1 MHKGKKPLVVL
12 MAILIMALASCATE
26 KPVPKPEPQPEVT
39 TPTTL
44 PAPVPEVVP
53 ATTTTTVA
61 ETVTTVPQPS
71 VTEIELRNL
80 FGQAN
85 SLRTETIGYE
95 IASVLPDGFGAAD
108 AEFSA
113 AKTAYETAMDAVSF
127 DGVKAYPVKG
137 QLEKSIASWEALQ
150 AEGLP
155 LRVSAESDLA
165 SDMKFKAMG
174 ADAPTLAAERYQGAE
189 NFLGQADSLAESKDY
204 ALAIPAYKQAAAAYD
219 VAAEKATANALR
231 EKISANGYAKYAD
244 SAFQSAE
251 QKYAAE
257 EDLWATAST
266 EDLKAGAALLRDAN
280 SYYAFVVSSGSEY
293 KSFEGKDLALQ
304 AQERALSVKA
314 DINAPEEFSSAGD
327 ILNEAYAN
335 QQNGNYESAYLWFG
349 DAAAAF
355 NRAYDA
361 TLVVQSDNEAALVA
375 AEAAIQASDEKAT
388 KVGYGDNVYLTEAK
402 SFFEKAKG
410 QYVEKR
416 FSDSTVNANEA
427 VNYAS
432 LSDNFVD
439 SELQK
444 KADAEAK
451 ALLADKAAADPAMA
465 DARTRMAWAENNAI
479 KDDYPAEY
487 GDASQAMADAETAYA
502 DEVYVPAKN
511 LAERVSD
518 TLSDDFQAKVLADR
532 KAAEAEKAR
541 LAEAVA
547 KADAAMTDA
556 QTRMAWANENGIS
569 ADYPDQY
576 KSASSSMAASFVAYG
591 NKDYETA
598 TAKAKQVSSTLS
610 DEFQAKVA
618 VDRKA
623 AEDARIQL
631 AADKAAADPAM
642 ADARTR
648 MAWAE
653 NNAIKDDYPTEYAD
667 ASQAMADAETA
678 YAEETYVP
686 AKNLA
691 ERVSETLS
699 DEFQAK
705 VAADRKAAE
714 DARIQLAADKA
725 AADPAMADART
736 RIAWAENNAIKD
748 DYPTEYAD
756 ASQAMADAETA
767 YAEETYVPAKNLAE
781 RVSDTLSDDFQKQ
794 VLADRAAKAQAAL
807 VKPVEPVQPET
818 PQPVVQQG
826 PTAEELAAAKAA
838 AQAAAQAAAKADID
852 KAQAKY
858 DWAVSKNAK
867 NNFPTLLDKGAAE
880 LDTAKA
886 DFAAGYFLTSSI
898 EAKSALAT
906 LSGIGEFAP
915 LPAKYV
921 VRLIPERRDCLWR
934 IAEYSFIYNNP
945 LKWPVLYEANKK
957 TFKNPS
963 NPDLIFPGQVL
974 VIPSVKGEA
983 RDGTWDSKKTY
994 QPLARK

>member
-12 MAILIMALASCATE
+12 MAILVMALASCATE

-39 TPTTL
+39 TTTTL
-44 PAPVPEVVP
+44 PAPVPEIVP

-61 ETVTTVPQPS
+61 ETVTTIAQPS

-95 IASVLPDGFGAAD
+95 IESVLPEGFKAAD

-113 AKTAYETAMDAVSF
+113 AKMAYETAMDAVSF
-127 DGVKAYPVKG
+127 DGVKAYPVKA

-165 SDMKFKAMG
+165 ADMKVKAMG
-174 ADAPTLAAERYQGAE
+174 ADAPTLAGERYRGAE
-189 NFLGQADSLAESKDY
+189 EFLGQADSLAENKDY
-204 ALAIPAYKQAAAAYD
+204 ALAIPAYRQSAAAYD

-231 EKISANGYAKYAD
+231 EKISVNGYAKYAD

-257 EDLWATAST
+257 EGLWATAST

-335 QQNGNYESAYLWFG
+335 QANGNYESAYLWFG
-349 DAAAAF
+349 DAATAF

-361 TLVVQSDNEAALVA
+361 TLAVQADNEAALVA
-375 AEAAIQASDEKAT
+375 AEAAIQASDGKASAA
-388 KVGYGDNVYLTEAK
+388 GYDDNVYLAEAK

-439 SELQK
+439 RELQK

-487 GDASQAMADAETAYA
+487 GEASTAMADAEAAYA

-511 LAERVSD
+511 LAERVSE
-518 TLSDDFQAKVLADR
+518 TLSDDFQSKVLA
-532 KAAEAEKAR
+532 A
-541 LAEAVA
+541 
-547 KADAAMTDA
+547 
-556 QTRMAWANENGIS
+556 
-569 ADYPDQY
+569 
-576 KSASSSMAASFVAYG
+576 
-591 NKDYETA
+591 
-598 TAKAKQVSSTLS
+598 
-610 DEFQAKVA
+610 
-618 VDRKA
+618 RKA
-623 AEDARIQL
+623 AEDA
-631 AADKAAADPAM
+631 
-642 ADARTR
+642 
-648 MAWAE
+648 
-653 NNAIKDDYPTEYAD
+653 
-667 ASQAMADAETA
+667 
-678 YAEETYVP
+678 
-686 AKNLA
+686 
-691 ERVSETLS
+691 
-699 DEFQAK
+699 
-705 VAADRKAAE
+705 
-714 DARIQLAADKA
+714 
-725 AADPAMADART
+725 
-736 RIAWAENNAIKD
+736 
-748 DYPTEYAD
+748 
-756 ASQAMADAETA
+756 
-767 YAEETYVPAKNLAE
+767 
-781 RVSDTLSDDFQKQ
+781 
-794 VLADRAAKAQAAL
+794 KAQAAL
-807 VKPVEPVQPET
+807 AKPVEPAQPEA
-818 PQPVVQQG
+818 PKPVIQQG

-838 AQAAAQAAAKADID
+838 AQAAAKAAAQADID

-880 LDTAKA
+880 LDTAKT

-974 VIPSVKGEA
+974 VIPSIKGEA

-994 QPLARK
+994 QPLAKK